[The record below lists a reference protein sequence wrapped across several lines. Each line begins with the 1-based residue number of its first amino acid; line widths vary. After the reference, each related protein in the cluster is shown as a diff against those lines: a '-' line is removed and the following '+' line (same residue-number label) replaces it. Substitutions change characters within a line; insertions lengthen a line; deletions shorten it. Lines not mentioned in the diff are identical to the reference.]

1 MLKAARCEV
10 HRGYYA
16 DMRPVPG
23 SAWIWFT
30 GIAWKAVFFSSHSC
44 TQYLPNWINTCLQQ
58 IVETMPALPWH
69 SWASARGR
77 GALQTFGSHFYRAA
91 TAKCAPWKT
100 AEHTAELIWLALPF
114 PNSTLNLSREQASS
128 GKAQAEFGNGEMRI
142 SLWHLLCSVFDINWQ
157 LFIWSLIQ
165 ASGAHERSVAVR
177 EMW

>member
-1 MLKAARCEV
+1 MWTWSQSQALLGFDSVAL
-10 HRGYYA
+10 
-16 DMRPVPG
+16 PG
-23 SAWIWFT
+23 KLFLAT
-30 GIAWKAVFFSSHSC
+30 HSC
-44 TQYLPNWINTCLQQ
+44 TQRLPNWINTCVSGIAADSGDHASPSLTQLG
-58 IVETMPALPWH
+58 IC
-69 SWASARGR
+69 SWEGT
-77 GALQTFGSHFYRAA
+77 LQTFGSNCCRAA

-165 ASGAHERSVAVR
+165 ASGANERSVAVR
-177 EMW
+177 EMWYSK